1 MFIFHSL
8 LQLKQFLKTCSVSNY
23 TKKMRQLLEKIEEN
37 SKFIERERAKISFSL
52 SEDKMVAAWETSIR
66 TKGTPLQTFFEN
78 WSKINRI
85 QKRKKIT
92 KNDEIAGELPKI
104 KRVKLSDDAMQNA
117 QAEDKGPVELF
128 PSDDE
133 EEDDHFK
140 MDDDDT
146 PAPKVKMTK
155 KKEKKNVKKKATK
168 KKVVDMDDHTV
179 DDKDD
184 IVQEFSVNDW

>member
-1 MFIFHSL
+1 
-8 LQLKQFLKTCSVSNY
+8 
-23 TKKMRQLLEKIEEN
+23 MRQLLEKIEEN

-52 SEDKMVAAWETSIR
+52 SEDKMVAAWEASIR
-66 TKGTPLQTFFEN
+66 TKGTPLHTFFEN
-78 WSKINRI
+78 WSKINKI

-104 KRVKLSDDAMQNA
+104 KRAKLSDDATQNA
-117 QAEDKGPVELF
+117 QVKDKGPVTLF

-140 MDDDDT
+140 MEDDDT
-146 PAPKVKMTK
+146 PAQKIKMTK
-155 KKEKKNVKKKATK
+155 KKEKKSGKNKAAKKKQ
-168 KKVVDMDDHTV
+168 VQIDDNTV

>member
-1 MFIFHSL
+1 M

-52 SEDKMVAAWETSIR
+52 SEDKMVAAWETSVR

-104 KRVKLSDDAMQNA
+104 KRAKLSNDATQNA

-140 MDDDDT
+140 MEDDDT

-155 KKEKKNVKKKATK
+155 KKEKKNKKKPAKKKA
-168 KKVVDMDDHTV
+168 VEIEDSAI

-184 IVQEFSVNDW
+184 IVQEFSVSDW